1 MTLTPL
7 DVQKAR
13 FPQKL
18 RGYDPREVEEFL
30 ELVAEEL
37 AQRLG
42 EIDRLQR
49 EVRYYQERLEQGE
62 RREHQLQDTLVRAQ
76 KVADEITEASERE
89 ARVIVREAE
98 IAGDRIVRQAT
109 EQATKVEA
117 RIDEL
122 RIRRRELILK
132 FRNTLDLFDEVV
144 SAEARDEEETAVVR
158 TLPRKQREA

>member
-1 MTLTPL
+1 MPLTPL
-7 DVQKAR
+7 DIQKAR

-18 RGYDPREVEEFL
+18 RGSDPREVQEFL
-30 ELVAEEL
+30 ELVAEDL

-62 RREHQLQDTLVRAQ
+62 RREHQLQETLVRAQ
-76 KVADEITEASERE
+76 KVADEITEAAERE
-89 ARVIVREAE
+89 AKVILREAE
-98 IAGDRIVRQAT
+98 IAADRIVRQAT
-109 EQATKVEA
+109 EQATKIEGRLDA
-117 RIDEL
+117 L
-122 RIRRRELILK
+122 RIQRRELILK

-144 SAEARDEEETAVVR
+144 SAEARDEQETAVIR

>member
-42 EIDRLQR
+42 EIDRFQR

-62 RREHQLQDTLVRAQ
+62 RREHQLQETLVRAQ
-76 KVADEITEASERE
+76 KVADEITEAAERE

-122 RIRRRELILK
+122 RIQRRELILK
-132 FRNTLDLFDEVV
+132 FRNTLDLLNEVV
-144 SAEARDEEETAVVR
+144 SAQARDEAETAVVR

>member
-42 EIDRLQR
+42 ETDRLQR

>member
-13 FPQKL
+13 FPHKL

-62 RREHQLQDTLVRAQ
+62 RREHQLQETLVRAQ
-76 KVADEITEASERE
+76 KVADEITEAAERE

-109 EQATKVEA
+109 EQATQVEA

-132 FRNTLDLFDEVV
+132 FRNTLDLLNEVV

-158 TLPRKQREA
+158 TLPRKKREA

>member
-62 RREHQLQDTLVRAQ
+62 RREHQLQETLVRAQ
-76 KVADEITEASERE
+76 KVADEITEAAERE

-122 RIRRRELILK
+122 RIQRRELILK
-132 FRNTLDLFDEVV
+132 FRNTLDLLNEVV
-144 SAEARDEEETAVVR
+144 SAQARDEAETAVVR

>member
-13 FPQKL
+13 FPQKM

-62 RREHQLQDTLVRAQ
+62 RREHQLQETLVRAQ
-76 KVADEITEASERE
+76 KVADEITEAAERE

-122 RIRRRELILK
+122 RIQRRELILK
-132 FRNTLDLFDEVV
+132 FRNTLDLLNEVV
-144 SAEARDEEETAVVR
+144 SAEARDEQETAVVR